1 MAEVGGAQGG
11 VEAGLK
17 EKQQSN
23 NFHSE
28 VSEPLATFSVQRASP
43 PPPPNLIRAP
53 PKIKQPDTSGPV
65 VGN

>member
-23 NFHSE
+23 NFHFE
-28 VSEPLATFSVQRASP
+28 VSEPLATFP
-43 PPPPNLIRAP
+43 PSAPAP
-53 PKIKQPDTSGPV
+53 PKLDKSTPK
-65 VGN
+65 N